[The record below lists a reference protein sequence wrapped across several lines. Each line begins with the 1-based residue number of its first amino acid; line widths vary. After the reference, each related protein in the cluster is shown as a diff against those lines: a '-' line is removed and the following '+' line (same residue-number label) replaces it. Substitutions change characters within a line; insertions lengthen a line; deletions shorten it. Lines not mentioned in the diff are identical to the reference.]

1 MDGLIPYLPLVYLSR
16 SKYTGENKKEEV
28 CVNDVLYIGS
38 KESSSCKSLK
48 VFHYDLVSVIKKII
62 TDKTFGK
69 CCFITK
75 GSQHA

>member
-1 MDGLIPYLPLVYLSR
+1 MYLSR

-28 CVNDVLYIGS
+28 CVNDVLYIAS
-38 KESSSCKSLK
+38 KQSSSCKSLK
-48 VFHYDLVSVIKKII
+48 VFHYELVSVIRKII

-69 CCFITK
+69 FCLIKK